1 MKDDSDCPRGSH
13 GVTSGG
19 KLTPSVRRAPQ
30 MVLVAGGEGGKGEKK
45 GRERTEEERTGE
57 ERTGGYE
64 KWDDLCHPIFRYLDG
79 LRLL

>member
-1 MKDDSDCPRGSH
+1 
-13 GVTSGG
+13 
-19 KLTPSVRRAPQ
+19 
-30 MVLVAGGEGGKGEKK
+30 MVLVTVGEGGKG
-45 GRERTEEERTGE
+45 GTGEERMGE